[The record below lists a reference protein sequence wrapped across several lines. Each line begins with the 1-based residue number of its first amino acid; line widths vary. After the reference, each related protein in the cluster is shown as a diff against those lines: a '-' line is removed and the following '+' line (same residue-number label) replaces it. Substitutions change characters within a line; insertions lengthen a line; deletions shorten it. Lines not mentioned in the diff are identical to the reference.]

1 MKFKKSYNNSVAL
14 VEENGQELIVVGKGI
29 GFGLKPGMEV
39 DVSKIERRY
48 RSDEESMSEISQIKE
63 IKAQV
68 LNATTKI
75 IEMAE
80 PDLNI
85 KFTDNQYL
93 TLADHIN
100 FAIQRLQ
107 EDINIG
113 WSGVSRWEIKSLFPK
128 EYKVAEKAV
137 KILDSEFQ
145 ITLPEEEIV
154 LLTYHFVNAGN
165 DDSKVQDTIKISKL
179 VSGIVDIVQY
189 RYRIVF
195 DTESFNYSRFITHLR
210 ALMVRKVLHQES
222 GEDELDP
229 TILELMK
236 LKYAEAFETVESIST
251 YLEGKAGWKLNQN
264 DKLYLVLHIWRV
276 THRQN

>member
-128 EYKVAEKAV
+128 EYKIAEKAV

-179 VSGIVDIVQY
+179 ISGIVDIVQY

>member
-179 VSGIVDIVQY
+179 ISGIVDIVQY

-276 THRQN
+276 TRGQN

>member
-113 WSGVSRWEIKSLFPK
+113 WSGVSRWEIKSFFPK

-179 VSGIVDIVQY
+179 ISGIVDIVQY

>member
-113 WSGVSRWEIKSLFPK
+113 SSTFSVHSYCKSR
-128 EYKVAEKAV
+128 
-137 KILDSEFQ
+137 
-145 ITLPEEEIV
+145 
-154 LLTYHFVNAGN
+154 
-165 DDSKVQDTIKISKL
+165 
-179 VSGIVDIVQY
+179 
-189 RYRIVF
+189 R
-195 DTESFNYSRFITHLR
+195 
-210 ALMVRKVLHQES
+210 
-222 GEDELDP
+222 
-229 TILELMK
+229 
-236 LKYAEAFETVESIST
+236 
-251 YLEGKAGWKLNQN
+251 
-264 DKLYLVLHIWRV
+264 
-276 THRQN
+276 

>member
-179 VSGIVDIVQY
+179 ISGIVDIVQY

>member
-85 KFTDNQYL
+85 QFTDNQYL

-179 VSGIVDIVQY
+179 ISGIVDIVQY

>member
-100 FAIQRLQ
+100 FAIQRLR

-179 VSGIVDIVQY
+179 ISGIVDIVQY

>member
-179 VSGIVDIVQY
+179 ISGIVDIVQY

-222 GEDELDP
+222 GEDELDL

>member
-165 DDSKVQDTIKISKL
+165 DDLKVQDTIKISKL
-179 VSGIVDIVQY
+179 ISGIVDIVQY